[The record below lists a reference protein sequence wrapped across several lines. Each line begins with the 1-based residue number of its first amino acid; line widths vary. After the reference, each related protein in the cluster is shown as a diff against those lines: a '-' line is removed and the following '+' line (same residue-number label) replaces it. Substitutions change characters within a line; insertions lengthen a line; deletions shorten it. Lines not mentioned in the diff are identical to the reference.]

1 MKLLNRVF
9 FLDNMYNMVNGVNF
23 ALTPF
28 NYLCFPK
35 VGFLRVQTGTNN
47 PMVSQ
52 RMRFTQIATATNLR
66 GHRRTVIGLDRI
78 PLDMRPRPAVIV
90 PLTNFPQ

>member
-1 MKLLNRVF
+1 MSNVF

-23 ALTPF
+23 ALTPL
-28 NYLCFPK
+28 NYLCASK
-35 VGFLRVQTGTNN
+35 VEFLKVKTGYNN
-47 PMVSQ
+47 PKISQ
-52 RMRFTQIATATNLR
+52 HMRFSQIANATNLR
-66 GHRRTVIGLDRI
+66 GHRRTVVGVDRI

>member
-1 MKLLNRVF
+1 
-9 FLDNMYNMVNGVNF
+9 MYNMINRVNF

-28 NYLCFPK
+28 KYLCFPK

-52 RMRFTQIATATNLR
+52 RMRFTQIANATNLR
-66 GHRRTVIGLDRI
+66 GHRRTVIGLDRL